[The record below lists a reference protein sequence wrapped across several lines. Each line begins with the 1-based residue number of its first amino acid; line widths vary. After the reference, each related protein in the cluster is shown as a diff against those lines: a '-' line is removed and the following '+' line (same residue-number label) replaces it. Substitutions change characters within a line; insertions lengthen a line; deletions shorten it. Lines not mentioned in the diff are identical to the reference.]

1 MVDHT
6 GELVNCERAVPHVLD
21 VADVS
26 EVYAEPATWELFEQ
40 VADAIV
46 LDSDPNP
53 HVNDPAMDN
62 DDGDDEDAR
71 RHRIQSG
78 PGLLVS
84 VLLLS
89 PNCLR
94 LQ

>member
-6 GELVNCERAVPHVLD
+6 GELVNCERVVPHVLD